1 MDRLIKPINALLTKS
16 RQNTFLAL
24 SIGIVYLWFGTLKFF
39 PHLSPAE
46 GLAMD
51 TIHLLTFGYLPSHI
65 AIFLLAMME
74 VVIGFCFILNIFR
87 RGSII
92 LALFH
97 MACTFTPLFFF
108 AEESFVSGPLVP
120 TLLGQYIGKNLIIV
134 AALLSMLKAA
144 GKSAEGV
151 TNEMAD
157 LAKNNQNGDKR
168 IEQK

>member
-1 MDRLIKPINALLTKS
+1 MNQLKKPIFALLAKS

-24 SIGIVYLWFGTLKFF
+24 SIGIVYLWFGALKFF

-46 GLAMD
+46 GLAMN

-74 VVIGFCFILNIFR
+74 VVIGICFILNIFR
-87 RGSII
+87 RESII

-134 AALLSMLKAA
+134 AALLSLLKTAV
-144 GKSAEGV
+144 KSGEGS
-151 TNEMAD
+151 TNELAD
-157 LAKNNQNGDKR
+157 LSKK
-168 IEQK
+168 

>member
-1 MDRLIKPINALLTKS
+1 MDQLKKPIKALLAKS
-16 RQNTFLAL
+16 KQNTFLAL
-24 SIGIVYLWFGTLKFF
+24 SIGIVYLWFGALKFF

-46 GLAMD
+46 GLAIN

-74 VVIGFCFILNIFR
+74 VVIGCCFILNIFR
-87 RGSII
+87 RESII

-134 AALLSMLKAA
+134 AALLSMLKTA
-144 GKSAEGV
+144 GKPAEDS
-151 TNEMAD
+151 TEETAD
-157 LAKNNQNGDKR
+157 LANK
-168 IEQK
+168 

>member
-1 MDRLIKPINALLTKS
+1 MDQFYKPINALLTKS

-92 LALFH
+92 FGSCSTWPAPSRRFFSLRRNLLFRGH
-97 MACTFTPLFFF
+97 WCRLFWDSTS
-108 AEESFVSGPLVP
+108 ER
-120 TLLGQYIGKNLIIV
+120 T
-134 AALLSMLKAA
+134 
-144 GKSAEGV
+144 
-151 TNEMAD
+151 
-157 LAKNNQNGDKR
+157 
-168 IEQK
+168 

>member
-1 MDRLIKPINALLTKS
+1 MDQLKKPINALLAKS

-46 GLAMD
+46 GLAIN
-51 TIHLLTFGYLPSHI
+51 TIHLLTFGYVPSHI
-65 AIFLLAMME
+65 AIFLLALLE
-74 VVIGFCFILNIFR
+74 VVIGSCFILNIFR
-87 RGSII
+87 RESII

-144 GKSAEGV
+144 GKSVEGS
-151 TNEMAD
+151 TKEMAD
-157 LAKNNQNGDKR
+157 LAKK
-168 IEQK
+168 

>member
-1 MDRLIKPINALLTKS
+1 MDLLNKITGTLLGRF
-16 RQNTFLAL
+16 RQNSFLAL

-46 GLAMD
+46 GLAIN
-51 TIHLLTFGYLPSHI
+51 TIHLLTFGYVPSHI

-74 VVIGFCFILNIFR
+74 VVIGFCFFMNIFR
-87 RGSII
+87 RESVI

-134 AALLSMLKAA
+134 AALLSMLKTA
-144 GKSAEGV
+144 GKSGEGA
-151 TNEMAD
+151 TKEMAD
-157 LAKNNQNGDKR
+157 LVKKQPKR
-168 IEQK
+168 G